1 MSDLLHVLRAIVRD
15 ELKHL
20 RLGDV
25 GVVTAT
31 LPHAE
36 GDTHNYEC
44 NVKLRELDLELRN
57 VPMTTPHVGMASA
70 PREGDLVLITYVG
83 GDPNRPIVAGR
94 LYSDKA
100 NPPIHEAGEWRVESP
115 LAGLASLA
123 IDKEESIVITTGKN
137 VVTIRKDAAI
147 EITGEVFAELLYPQ
161 LRAHLLARPPRH
173 RDIENADVEREDEEP
188 AELLVDAVTAS
199 KLDRERLPAIDTE
212 AIQVRYADG
221 HLRLFVDQRAL
232 DPDADKRTNALA
244 AIYAVL
250 LDDVYGALAEEVSV
264 EIAAFTSYDE
274 YGEGALASAKILW
287 KKTLDREG
295 LARMIADV
303 SAAGATR

>member
-1 MSDLLHVLRAIVRD
+1 MDSMRAHDPAGAAALERIKRAGFQIVD
-15 ELKHL
+15 
-20 RLGDV
+20 
-25 GVVTAT
+25 
-31 LPHAE
+31 PAE
-36 GDTHNYEC
+36 RI
-44 NVKLRELDLELRN
+44 VQRALDY
-57 VPMTTPHVGMASA
+57 SA
-70 PREGDLVLITYVG
+70 WGSQPWSR
-83 GDPNRPIVAGR
+83 GR
-94 LYSDKA
+94 YM
-100 NPPIHEAGEWRVESP
+100 HHG
-115 LAGLASLA
+115 
-123 IDKEESIVITTGKN
+123 SIW
-137 VVTIRKDAAI
+137 AI

-287 KKTLDREG
+287 RKTLDREG

>member
-147 EITGEVFAELLYPQ
+147 EITGEAELTITVKGDVTLQ
-161 LRAHLLARPPRH
+161 CA
-173 RDIENADVEREDEEP
+173 NATIDASGEINLGTGGGGVITTESHKCYFTG
-188 AELLVDAVTAS
+188 AALVGSAS
-199 KLDRERLPAIDTE
+199 VK
-212 AIQVRYADG
+212 
-221 HLRLFVDQRAL
+221 
-232 DPDADKRTNALA
+232 
-244 AIYAVL
+244 
-250 LDDVYGALAEEVSV
+250 
-264 EIAAFTSYDE
+264 
-274 YGEGALASAKILW
+274 AK
-287 KKTLDREG
+287 G
-295 LARMIADV
+295 
-303 SAAGATR
+303 